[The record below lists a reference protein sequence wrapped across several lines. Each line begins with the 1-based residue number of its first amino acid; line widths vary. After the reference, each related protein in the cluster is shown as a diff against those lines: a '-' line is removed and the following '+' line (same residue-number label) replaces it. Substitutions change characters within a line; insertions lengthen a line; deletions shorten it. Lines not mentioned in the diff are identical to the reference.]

1 MKLLKTQSSKEKDNC
16 ISEDL
21 YDVIIE
27 CLSER
32 STLRKAWKDRYS
44 DPVFEK
50 IPEDERPFN
59 CSCLDRVTKVD
70 QMEKCLS
77 AGQMPEDLDGLIEKI
92 RLWRSAFVESSAHKS
107 EVEAIEQTTKKQ
119 KKGKVGSLTRKEQ
132 KRVASNW
139 EMLKKK
145 L

>member
-1 MKLLKTQSSKEKDNC
+1 MKLLKTQLSKEGSKS
-16 ISEDL
+16 ITEDL

-32 STLRKAWKDRYS
+32 SSLRKAWKERYN

-50 IPEDERPFN
+50 IPADERPFN
-59 CSCLDRVTKVD
+59 CSCLDRVTNVD
-70 QMEKCLS
+70 KMEKCLS
-77 AGQMPEDLDGLIEKI
+77 AGQMPEDLDCLIEKV
-92 RLWRSAFVESSAHKS
+92 RLWRSAFVESSAHKIES
-107 EVEAIEQTTKKQ
+107 EEIEPTAKKQ
-119 KKGKVGSLTRKEQ
+119 KKSKVGSLTRKEQ

>member
-1 MKLLKTQSSKEKDNC
+1 MKLLKTQSTKEGSKS
-16 ISEDL
+16 ITEDL

-32 STLRKAWKDRYS
+32 SSLRNAWKERYN

-50 IPEDERPFN
+50 IPADERPFN
-59 CSCLDRVTKVD
+59 CSCLDRVANVD
-70 QMEKCLS
+70 KMEKCLS
-77 AGQMPEDLDGLIEKI
+77 AGQMPEDLDGLIEKV
-92 RLWRSAFVESSAHKS
+92 RLWRSAFVESSAHNIES
-107 EVEAIEQTTKKQ
+107 EEIEPTAKKR
-119 KKGKVGSLTRKEQ
+119 KNSKVGSLTRKEQ